1 HMRHA
6 LPRMAGNILIWLL
19 TPITVGGALYAVS
32 LLRNTY
38 ITSQFSAG
46 APMASDQGRLAWALF
61 ALNSLVFFGALAASY
76 FAHDPD
82 EKLDMFHKSLTSL
95 DRTRRAVRKRL
106 FRIGT
111 RINGEIQAAKSH
123 SGTAVV
129 IFIDFSASVTGEDR
143 ASFRREIEA
152 EILPS
157 LSAGDR
163 LLIAPIHDKTLTDFR
178 PLVDTSLPAR
188 PHFNGFLD
196 NVLKFNRR

>member
-1 HMRHA
+1 MVVESLVR
-6 LPRMAGNILIWLL
+6 RRL
-19 TPITVGGALYAVS
+19 T
-32 LLRNTY
+32 
-38 ITSQFSAG
+38 
-46 APMASDQGRLAWALF
+46 AWALVLTTQ
-61 ALNSLVFFGALAASY
+61 ALVLMTGCGRSAPAA
-76 FAHDPD
+76 
-82 EKLDMFHKSLTSL
+82 
-95 DRTRRAVRKRL
+95 
-106 FRIGT
+106 G
-111 RINGEIQAAKSH
+111 Q

-129 IFIDFSASVTGEDR
+129 IFIAFSASVTGEDR

-196 NVLKFNRR
+196 NVLKFNRSAKELDAHILLRSEEHTSELQSLAYLVCRLLLEKKKKKKKI